1 MLSNN
6 YKFLQWNTLGKN
18 FCDVK
23 SFPYVDSKYLEW
35 TYRKE
40 LLQKKLLEID
50 ADLICLEEIDAFDEY
65 KNEIISNYYES
76 IYYSKDNGGQGIAFF
91 YKQNKFN
98 LIKSEKISLPET
110 IDGRKSNQF
119 FSYYLLNTVLT
130 EKTICIIAT
139 HLKAKNEFEHIR
151 HIQINYIL
159 EYLKN
164 NLQYDIILCGD
175 FNTEP
180 NSITIKS
187 INETNLFTSV
197 YNIDEIEMTTFKI
210 RDKEY
215 YRIIDYIFIT
225 NNIKIKDVNPLP
237 RKIDLEYVLKTGLP
251 SIDFPSD
258 HYYLSCTLE
267 I

>member
-98 LIKSEKISLPET
+98 LIKTPLLYLPNF
-110 IDGRKSNQF
+110 I
-119 FSYYLLNTVLT
+119 VL
-130 EKTICIIAT
+130 
-139 HLKAKNEFEHIR
+139 
-151 HIQINYIL
+151 
-159 EYLKN
+159 
-164 NLQYDIILCGD
+164 
-175 FNTEP
+175 
-180 NSITIKS
+180 
-187 INETNLFTSV
+187 
-197 YNIDEIEMTTFKI
+197 
-210 RDKEY
+210 
-215 YRIIDYIFIT
+215 
-225 NNIKIKDVNPLP
+225 
-237 RKIDLEYVLKTGLP
+237 
-251 SIDFPSD
+251 
-258 HYYLSCTLE
+258 
-267 I
+267 